1 MSKTDIVEIR
11 EPGGGKLLINRSKF
25 DPAVHTLWTDAVK
38 EETKKEP
45 EKQVSIKSE
54 KVEKQEVKTVDQNL
68 DKVEKEDEEKEED
81 ETPTKL
87 TRRKYT
93 KRN

>member
-25 DPAVHTLWTDAVK
+25 DPAVHTLWKDDV
-38 EETKKEP
+38 
-45 EKQVSIKSE
+45 E
-54 KVEKQEVKTVDQNL
+54 KVEIEKQEEIKIETKTVDE
-68 DKVEKEDEEKEED
+68 VIDEIIEQEEQQ
-81 ETPTKL
+81 EEQEEEQEEEISKP

-93 KRN
+93 RRN

>member
-25 DPAVHTLWTDAVK
+25 DPAVHTLWKDDV
-38 EETKKEP
+38 
-45 EKQVSIKSE
+45 E
-54 KVEKQEVKTVDQNL
+54 KVEIEKQEEIKIETKTVDEVIDEIIEQ
-68 DKVEKEDEEKEED
+68 EEQEDQEE
-81 ETPTKL
+81 ETSKP

-93 KRN
+93 RRN